1 MEEINSV
8 LNKIKQ
14 TKNFPEYKEFFL
26 TKTYNL
32 NGNKELKNII
42 NNGNLENN
50 NTDFMYNKRTHVF
63 NIIGV
68 IDIEN
73 KRYIDF
79 DDDWYTM
86 TNKGID
92 NQTAEFLN

>member
-1 MEEINSV
+1 MEEIHEI

-14 TKNFPEYKEFFL
+14 TKNFPEDTEFFL
-26 TKTYNL
+26 KKVYNL

-42 NNGNLENN
+42 NEGNKDIKSRVYL
-50 NTDFMYNKRTHVF
+50 YNKRTHLF

-68 IDIEN
+68 VDVDNI
-73 KRYIDF
+73 RYIDF

-86 TNKGID
+86 TNKGIN
-92 NQTAEFLN
+92 NQTAEFLV

>member
-14 TKNFPEYKEFFL
+14 TKNFPEYTEFFL

-42 NNGNLENN
+42 NEGNKDIKSRVYL
-50 NTDFMYNKRTHVF
+50 YNKRTHLF

-68 IDIEN
+68 VDIDNI
-73 KRYIDF
+73 RYIDF
-79 DDDWYTM
+79 DDDWHTM

>member
-1 MEEINSV
+1 MEEILEV
-8 LNKIKQ
+8 LNKIKK
-14 TKNFPEYKEFFL
+14 TKNFPDYTEFFL
-26 TKTYNL
+26 KKVYNL

-42 NNGNLENN
+42 NEGNKDIISRVYL
-50 NTDFMYNKRTHVF
+50 YNKRTHLF

-68 IDIEN
+68 VDIDNI
-73 KRYIDF
+73 RYIDF

-92 NQTAEFLN
+92 NQTAEFLS

>member
-1 MEEINSV
+1 MEEIHEI

-14 TKNFPEYKEFFL
+14 TTNFPEYTEFFL
-26 TKTYNL
+26 NKVYNL

-42 NNGNLENN
+42 NEGNRDIKSRVYL
-50 NTDFMYNKRTHVF
+50 YNKRTHLF

-68 IDIEN
+68 VDIDNI
-73 KRYIDF
+73 RYIDF

-92 NQTAEFLN
+92 NQTAEILS